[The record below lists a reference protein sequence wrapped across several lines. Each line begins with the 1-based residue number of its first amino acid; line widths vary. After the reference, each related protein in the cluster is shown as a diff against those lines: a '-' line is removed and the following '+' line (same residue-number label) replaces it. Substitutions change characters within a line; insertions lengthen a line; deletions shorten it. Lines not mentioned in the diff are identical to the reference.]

1 MAIDDGGNG
10 KKPGAEKLIE
20 HLDAAEIV
28 RLVPDFQWAAR
39 RMSALS
45 YAEVQHT
52 SQLMLPV
59 VNTLEFRKWVAGWA
73 KGIVIMDT
81 HIRSQGNT
89 KGVPLEVTLAST
101 LSNGIY
107 VGWMAML
114 KAPKI
119 IT

>member
-1 MAIDDGGNG
+1 MAVEDGGNG
-10 KKPGAEKLIE
+10 KPGAEKLIE

-39 RMSALS
+39 RISSMS
-45 YAEVQHT
+45 YTEVQHT
-52 SQLMLPV
+52 SETMLPI
-59 VNTLEFRKWVAGWA
+59 VNTLEFRKWVTGWT
-73 KGIVIMDT
+73 KGIVIADT
-81 HIRSQGNT
+81 YSRSKGGQ
-89 KGVPLEVTLAST
+89 GVPLEVTLAST

-107 VGWMAML
+107 VGWMAVL